1 MTSESVI
8 KSVNWH
14 ITNRCNYACRF
25 CFAQN
30 LGKHEVSFEEGKTLL
45 KKLSDSGIEKI
56 NFAGG
61 EPLLHPRLP
70 DYCKEAK
77 DLGMTVS
84 VTTNGS
90 RLDQEMVSRLSGCVD
105 WLAISVDSCLDT
117 VEAAMGR
124 GRGEHVTNALNAAVL
139 VHEAGIHLKVNT
151 TVTSLT
157 WQENMRPLIQM
168 MRPDRWK
175 VMQMLV
181 IDGENDT
188 SSIGLDVTSAQ
199 FREFS
204 ERHRSICLG
213 PGVSPVFE
221 TGDDMEGSYFM
232 ITPDGRVKSDE
243 GRKVTL
249 YDLDVILEQ
258 GVDTLVDFDKYQDRG
273 GIYDWKG
280 LSQHD
285 GNKEMRCT

>member
-14 ITNRCNYACRF
+14 ITNRCNYACSF

-30 LGKHEVSFEEGKTLL
+30 LGKHEVSFEEGKILL

-77 DLGMTVS
+77 NLGMTVS

-90 RLDQEMVSRLSGCVD
+90 HLNQNLVSQLAGSVD
-105 WLAISVDSCLDT
+105 WIAISVDSCLDT

-124 GRGEHVTNALNAAVL
+124 GRGEHVTNALKAAFL

-157 WQENMRPLIQM
+157 WQENMHPLIRM
-168 MRPDRWK
+168 MKPDRWK

-188 SSIGLDVTSAQ
+188 SSIGLCVSSAQ
-199 FREFS
+199 FREFA

-213 PGVSPVFE
+213 SGVGPVFE
-221 TGDDMEGSYFM
+221 SVDDMEGSYFM
-232 ITPDGRVKSDE
+232 IMPNGQVKSDV
-243 GRKVTL
+243 GRKITL
-249 YDLDVILEQ
+249 YELDDILEQ
-258 GVDTLVDFDKYQDRG
+258 GVDKLVDSDKYLDRG

-280 LSQHD
+280 LRGD
-285 GNKEMRCT
+285 GGDKEACT

>member
-14 ITNRCNYACRF
+14 ITNRCNYACSF

-30 LGKHEVSFEEGKTLL
+30 IGKHEVSFEDGKIIL

-77 DLGMTVS
+77 NLGMTVS

-90 RLDQEMVSRLSGCVD
+90 HLNQHMVSHLSGSVD
-105 WLAISVDSCLDT
+105 WIAISVDSCLDT
-117 VEAAMGR
+117 VEASMGR
-124 GRGEHVTNALNAAVL
+124 GKGEHVTNALNVARL
-139 VHEAGIHLKVNT
+139 VHKAGIHLKVNT

-157 WQENMRPLIQM
+157 WQENMHPLIQM
-168 MRPDRWK
+168 MNPDRWK

-181 IDGENDT
+181 INGENDT
-188 SSIGLDVTSAQ
+188 SSIGLGVSCAQ
-199 FREFS
+199 FREFA
-204 ERHRSICLG
+204 ERHRSICLRSG
-213 PGVSPVFE
+213 MYPVFE
-221 TGDDMEGSYFM
+221 SVDDMEGSYFM
-232 ITPDGRVKSDE
+232 ITPDGQVMSNV
-243 GRKVTL
+243 GRHISR
-249 YDLDVILEQ
+249 YDLDNILEH
-258 GVDTLVDFDKYQDRG
+258 GVDKWVDSGKYLDRG

-280 LSQHD
+280 LHMD
-285 GNKEMRCT
+285 GKDKETCT

>member
-30 LGKHEVSFEEGKTLL
+30 IGKHEVSFEEGKILL

-77 DLGMTVS
+77 NLGMTVS
-84 VTTNGS
+84 ITTNGS
-90 RLDQEMVSRLSGCVD
+90 HLDQNMVSQLSGSVD
-105 WLAISVDSCLDT
+105 WIAISVDSCLDT

-139 VHEAGIHLKVNT
+139 VHEAGIHLKMNT

-157 WQENMRPLIQM
+157 WQENMHPLIQM
-168 MRPDRWK
+168 MKPDRWK

-181 IDGENDT
+181 INGENDT
-188 SSIGLDVTSAQ
+188 SSIGLGVSSAQ
-199 FREFS
+199 FREFV
-204 ERHRSICLG
+204 ERHRSLCLG
-213 PGVSPVFE
+213 PDVYPVFE
-221 TGDDMEGSYFM
+221 SVDDMEDSYFM
-232 ITPDGRVKSDE
+232 ITPNGRVMSNA
-243 GRKVTL
+243 GRKITL
-249 YDLDVILEQ
+249 YELDDILKQ
-258 GVDTLVDFDKYQDRG
+258 GVDKLVDSDKYLDRG

-280 LSQHD
+280 LCQHD
-285 GNKEMRCT
+285 GNKEMRFT

>member
-14 ITNRCNYACRF
+14 ITNRCNYACSF

-30 LGKHEVSFEEGKTLL
+30 LGRHEVSFEEGKILL

-77 DLGMTVS
+77 YLGMTVS

-90 RLDQEMVSRLSGCVD
+90 HLDKNMVSQLAGSVD
-105 WLAISVDSCLDT
+105 WIAISVDSCLDT

-124 GRGEHVTNALNAAVL
+124 GRGEHVTNALNAAAL

-157 WQENMRPLIQM
+157 WQENMHPLIRM
-168 MRPDRWK
+168 TKPDRWK

-188 SSIGLDVTSAQ
+188 SSIGLCLSSAQ
-199 FREFS
+199 FREFA
-204 ERHRSICLG
+204 ERHSSLCLG
-213 PGVSPVFE
+213 PGVYPVFE
-221 TGDDMEGSYFM
+221 SVDNMEGSYFM
-232 ITPDGRVKSDE
+232 IMPNGQVKSDV
-243 GRKVTL
+243 GKKITL
-249 YDLDVILEQ
+249 YELDDILKQ
-258 GVDTLVDFDKYQDRG
+258 GVDKLVDSDKYLDRG

-280 LSQHD
+280 LRSD
-285 GNKEMRCT
+285 SGDTEACT